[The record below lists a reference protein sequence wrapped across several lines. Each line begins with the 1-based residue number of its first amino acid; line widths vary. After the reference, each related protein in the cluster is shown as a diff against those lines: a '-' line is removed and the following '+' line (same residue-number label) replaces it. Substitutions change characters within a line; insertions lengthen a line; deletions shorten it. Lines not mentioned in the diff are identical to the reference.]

1 MKTLLVTAALLW
13 AHTTFAHE
21 FWLMP
26 ERFAP
31 AVRAP
36 VEVALRVGEHFVGDP
51 VGFGRPIAETLR
63 TVSADGERL
72 LTPLLPADLGQDRV
86 ALAFEKPGTQLIALD
101 TRPFSVTLAPDTF
114 NAYLREEGLDHV
126 LAQRQAHAANTTDT
140 ADTAGVRERYRR
152 HVKTLLRVGG
162 RSDDTHRR
170 VLGQT
175 LEIVPVNNPLAL
187 APGRALS
194 MRVLFE
200 GKPLGQALVKAW
212 HQRGGQLTVLRT
224 RTTADGQASL
234 ALPWRGVWMVS
245 VVHMVPSTDRERF
258 DWDSHWGNLTF
269 ETAGL
274 PPARAGR
281 P

>member
-1 MKTLLVTAALLW
+1 MKTLFVTAALLW
-13 AHTTFAHE
+13 AHTAYAHE

-101 TRPFSVTLAPDTF
+101 TRPFGVTLSPDTF
-114 NAYLREEGLDHV
+114 NAYLREEGLDAV
-126 LAQRQAHAANTTDT
+126 LAQRQAQA
-140 ADTAGVRERYRR
+140 ADTAAVRERYRR

-187 APGRALS
+187 APGQSLA

-200 GKPLGQALVKAW
+200 GQPLGQALVKAW
-212 HQRGGQLTVLRT
+212 HLRGGQLTVLRT
-224 RTTADGQASL
+224 RTTTDGQASL

-245 VVHMVPSTDRERF
+245 VVHMVPSADRERF

-269 ETAGL
+269 ETAG
-274 PPARAGR
+274 PPAARARR